1 MTGTFSA
8 YSMYLKTKTFF
19 LPQLKLRSVVPVN
32 KLAIS
37 VTALDGM
44 DTAWL

>member
-1 MTGTFSA
+1 MMKLWIYENHVREVRSA
-8 YSMYLKTKTFF
+8 
-19 LPQLKLRSVVPVN
+19 VPVN
-32 KLAIS
+32 ELTIS

>member
-1 MTGTFSA
+1 M
-8 YSMYLKTKTFF
+8 
-19 LPQLKLRSVVPVN
+19 KLRIYENHIRQLRSAVPVN
-32 KLAIS
+32 ELTIS